1 MQGSLQKGYTET
13 METNTFDDF
22 ATLLT
27 TQDIEPFEVEF
38 DSVAAEFCASRTEL
52 GDPELF
58 RDRFLMYL
66 AGT

>member
-1 MQGSLQKGYTET
+1 
-13 METNTFDDF
+13 METDTFDEF
-22 ATLLT
+22 STLLIA
-27 TQDIEPFEVEF
+27 QEIEPFEVEF
-38 DSVAAEFCASRTEL
+38 DSVAAEFCASRSGL

>member
-1 MQGSLQKGYTET
+1 

-27 TQDIEPFEVEF
+27 AQDIEPFEVEF